1 MNWLAWKMLTGDR
14 TKYLGIVFGVAFGT
28 LLIAQ
33 QSSIF
38 VGLMRRTSSQIID
51 ISSADIWVMDRKQRN
66 IDEIRPMPD
75 NRLYQVRGVAGVEW
89 AVRLSKSLVRVRTI
103 DRDSPELNARDGNF
117 TQGILIGVDDASLAG
132 APLEMLRGNPLDLR
146 RPDGIIIDEDGYK
159 RLFPGQ
165 PIQLGKTL
173 DMNDRR
179 AVIVGTC
186 KVTPPFQTF
195 PVIYARYSQA
205 IQFTPRE
212 RNSLSFVLAKAAPGQ
227 IHQELCQ
234 RIEKQTDL
242 KAMTWDAFFWMNIGY
257 FIENTGIPIN
267 FGITVTLGFV
277 VGAAIAGQTFY
288 LFTIENLKHWGTLKA
303 MGVTNLRLIGM
314 ILFQAGVVGAMGY
327 GIGLGFSAL
336 FFEMME
342 RSGQP
347 DLRGMW
353 VPWQVASIAAGAVG
367 LIIVVASLLSLRKVL
382 VLEPAMVFK

>member
-1 MNWLAWKMLTGDR
+1 MNWLAWRMLTGDR
-14 TKYLGIVFGVAFGT
+14 TKYFGIVFGVAFGT

-51 ISSADIWVMDRKQRN
+51 ISAADIWIMDLKMRN
-66 IDEIRPMPD
+66 MDEIRPMPD
-75 NRLYQVRGVAGVEW
+75 SRLYQVRGVAGVDW
-89 AVRLSKSLVRVRTI
+89 AVRLSKSMVRVRTI
-103 DRDSPELNARDGNF
+103 DRNLAQPSSRDGNF
-117 TQGILIGVDDASLAG
+117 TQGILIGVDDASLTG
-132 APLEMLRGNPLDLR
+132 APLDMKQGNFLDLR

-165 PIQLGKTL
+165 PIELGKTL

-212 RNSLSFVLAKAAPGQ
+212 RNSLSFVLAKATPGQ
-227 IHQELCQ
+227 DHEELCQ

-242 KAMTWDAFFWMNIGY
+242 KAMTWDAFFWLNINY

-267 FGITVTLGFV
+267 FGITVILGFV

-303 MGVTNLRLIGM
+303 MGVTNLRLMGM
-314 ILFQAGVVGAMGY
+314 ILFQAIVVGVMGY

-336 FFEMME
+336 FFEVTE
-342 RSGQP
+342 RSGAA

-353 VPWQVASIAAGAVG
+353 VPWQVACITAGAVG
-367 LIIVVASLLSLRKVL
+367 LIIIVASLLSLRRVL